1 MISLTRR
8 PLFRR
13 PLSGRVAQIS
23 MPWANAGAPHL
34 AFEMWVLSLSVLKKW
49 VPHPCEARV
58 GSDFSQTN
66 NVILSETKDPAGGP
80 FKPSVGLSGVVL
92 SFNSKGDLADS
103 PTAFSPTGWPRSRA
117 LNKFGCPCPALGG
130 SLFQPTKW
138 VPILA
143 KQGRVQIPQTKTVI
157 LRRAKRKIRSCV
169 SANRFSANRFLAN
182 RPLAN
187 RFLANRSLAALS

>member
-117 LNKFGCPCPALGG
+117 LNKFGCP
-130 SLFQPTKW
+130 
-138 VPILA
+138 ILA
-143 KQGRVQIPQTKTVI
+143 KQGRVSIPDKTKTII